1 MGPCMSVCARAD
13 VRACLRAVRALVCGV
28 SLSLSLSLSLPL
40 PLPIF
45 LGLAI
50 TNTFAFDLS
59 C

>member
-28 SLSLSLSLSLPL
+28 SLSLSLPL